1 LKVSHDISLAPSDA
15 RPCMYRRTSPI
26 PDEPAA
32 GAPLREVIKNR
43 VTGLMGLS
51 SVQYNPP
58 NKTDC
63 VPTEV
68 CRYRKRRLQG
78 EVRSPHVT
86 FPPPSFHPF
95 ALPDTHTQRHVCM
108 SFERSSRY
116 GQELISL
123 PMISVLISLFFR
135 STTRTHGSWVERRAT
150 RASSATRRTWRASAL
165 TSPSSRYP
173 GVRAWPACRSCR
185 RSSCRR

>member
-1 LKVSHDISLAPSDA
+1 MNRHPNGPSRRLSRVPLLTRRLLASSTAISASSFSERRCAVLKVSHDISLAPSDA

-95 ALPDTHTQRHVCM
+95 ALPDTHTH
-108 SFERSSRY
+108 
-116 GQELISL
+116 
-123 PMISVLISLFFR
+123 
-135 STTRTHGSWVERRAT
+135 TAT
-150 RASSATRRTWRASAL
+150 R
-165 TSPSSRYP
+165 
-173 GVRAWPACRSCR
+173 VDVI
-185 RSSCRR
+185 